1 MVSARVIVAL
11 GSNWLPSAHI
21 QWATSRLLSLL
32 SDFQCSRTIWTKD
45 IHGRDVY
52 YLNRLVA
59 GTINGN
65 ISASELIQ
73 RLKAIEAETHRDKQ
87 HVTIDLDL
95 MLYNSQRFHEQDW
108 PQPYIQQII
117 NDIL

>member
-1 MVSARVIVAL
+1 
-11 GSNWLPSAHI
+11 
-21 QWATSRLLSLL
+21 
-32 SDFQCSRTIWTKD
+32 
-45 IHGRDVY
+45 
-52 YLNRLVA
+52 VA
-59 GTINGN
+59 GTIDSN

-73 RLKAIEAETHRDKQ
+73 RLKAIESETHRDKQ